1 VSEFKKIDKPGV
13 DNTAQTPEL
22 KAITKQLLEMVSD
35 WDGSFKGA
43 YNIRED
49 GGCAGR
55 MSSENIT
62 IESKEDK
69 PGINIYVKP
78 GTVGETVSIPACVT
92 HGSVDDL
99 TYNDFFI
106 GADSDITIVAGCGV
120 HTDDEEEARHNG
132 IHRFILSKGA
142 KAKYIEKHIGTGKGE
157 GVRSIDPVTEIEL
170 YEGAVLEMDT
180 SQIGGVDHSTR
191 KTTAKLAKDARLI
204 IRERLLTELDQTATT
219 DFEVEMNGENSGVN
233 LISRSVA
240 RDNSH
245 QAYRSVIIGNAPC
258 TGHTECDA
266 ILSGN
271 GRVDAAPELKANNQ
285 DAALI
290 HEAAIGKIAGEQILK
305 LRTLGLTEEEAEQT
319 IIDGFLS

>member
-1 VSEFKKIDKPGV
+1 MSE
-13 DNTAQTPEL
+13 NLQLNE
-22 KAITKQLLEMVSD
+22 ITKQLLEMVSD
-35 WDGSFKGA
+35 YDGDFKGA
-43 YNIRED
+43 YNLRVD
-49 GGCAGR
+49 SGCAGR
-55 MSSENIT
+55 MSSDNIK

-69 PGINIYVKP
+69 PGINIFVKP

-92 HGSVDDL
+92 SGGIDDL
-99 TYNDFFI
+99 TYNDFYI

-132 IHRFILSKGA
+132 IHRFVLAKGA
-142 KAKYIEKHIGTGKGE
+142 KAKYIEKHVGTGEGE

-170 YEGAVLEMDT
+170 YEGAQLEMDT
-180 SQIGGVDHSTR
+180 AQIGGVDRSTR
-191 KTTAKLAKDARLI
+191 RTTAKLGKDAKLI
-204 IRERLLTELDQTATT
+204 IRERLLTEHDQTATT
-219 DFEVEMNGENSGVN
+219 DFVVELDGENSGVN

-240 RDNSH
+240 RDNSY
-245 QAYRSVIIGNAPC
+245 QAYRSEIIGNAPC
-258 TGHTECDA
+258 TGHSECDA

-271 GRVDAAPELKANNQ
+271 GRVDAAPTLKANNE

-305 LRTLGLTEEEAEQT
+305 LRTLGLTEAEAEAT